1 MGAKLQVDH
10 RMTVLI
16 SEMTSRMNL
25 NTNIRKSLGLRM
37 GKRVNPLRH

>member
-16 SEMTSRMNL
+16 SEMTSGMVL
-25 NTNIRKSLGLRM
+25 NTSEAPIFK
-37 GKRVNPLRH
+37 KW